1 MPAAILGPVAGA
13 VVGGLMSDGGEQQT
27 ATKEPWSVAA
37 PWLRE
42 NSLSQG
48 QNLQAY
54 YQQNPGTT
62 SSRRPT
68 RTRLPTLTSSATPWP
83 QA

>member
-1 MPAAILGPVAGA
+1 MPETIIFGPVAGA

-27 ATKEPWSVAA
+27 ATKEPWSAAA
-37 PWLRE
+37 PWLRQQLE
-42 NSLSQG
+42 QG

-68 RTRLPTLTSSATPWP
+68 RTRLPTSTSSATPWHP
-83 QA
+83 A